1 MLFVILYYMLFLFKY
16 NIYFIMYIVYLYCIL
31 YTTVS
36 RQGTPYQSMGQ
47 FFCYCAGKF
56 PPHSAIPRFL
66 LRGPGPSGRG
76 KERKRVER
84 LRKFLSF

>member
-1 MLFVILYYMLFLFKY
+1 MFFVILYYMLFLFKY
-16 NIYFIMYIVYLYCIL
+16 NIYIYIYYHVHCISISHII
-31 YTTVS
+31 YNSITT
-36 RQGTPYQSMGQ
+36 RDTLPIHGPI
-47 FFCYCAGKF
+47 FCYCAGKF

-84 LRKFLSF
+84 LESF

>member
-47 FFCYCAGKF
+47 FFVIAQESFPRIRRFLDFYCAVL
-56 PPHSAIPRFL
+56 AQVEE
-66 LRGPGPSGRG
+66 
-76 KERKRVER
+76 ERKRVER